1 MFIVNLIMAKIKI
14 SLPESFGFS
23 TDIPVRISDVN
34 YGGHV
39 GNDAILSI
47 IHEARL
53 QYLKHH
59 SYSELDL
66 GGVSLIMADVGIE
79 FKKEAFY
86 GETIVASVAA
96 NDFQRVSFDLVYKLE
111 KRVDEKRVI
120 IAIAKTGMVC
130 FDYQNRRVC
139 AIPEEVVE
147 KLTAQV

>member
-1 MFIVNLIMAKIKI
+1 MAKIKI
-14 SLPESFGFS
+14 TLPESFNFS
-23 TDIPVRISDVN
+23 TEIAVRIGDVN

-53 QYLKHH
+53 QFLKHH

-66 GGVSLIMADVGIE
+66 SGVSLIMADVGIE

-86 GETIVASVAA
+86 GDTIIASVAA
-96 NDFQRVSFDLVYKLE
+96 DDFQRVSFDLIYKLE
-111 KRVDEKRVI
+111 KMIDDKRVI

-130 FDYQNRRVC
+130 FDYQNRRIC
-139 AIPEEVVE
+139 AIPEEVVI
-147 KLTAQV
+147 KLKV

>member
-1 MFIVNLIMAKIKI
+1 MAKIKI
-14 SLPESFGFS
+14 TLPESFNFS
-23 TDIPVRISDVN
+23 TEIPVRIGDVN

-53 QYLKHH
+53 QFLKHH

-86 GETIVASVAA
+86 GDTIIASVAA
-96 NDFQRVSFDLVYKLE
+96 DDFQRVSFDLIYKLE
-111 KRVDEKRVI
+111 KMIDDKRVI

-130 FDYQNRRVC
+130 FDYQNRRIC
-139 AIPEEVVE
+139 AIPEEVVM
-147 KLTAQV
+147 KLKT